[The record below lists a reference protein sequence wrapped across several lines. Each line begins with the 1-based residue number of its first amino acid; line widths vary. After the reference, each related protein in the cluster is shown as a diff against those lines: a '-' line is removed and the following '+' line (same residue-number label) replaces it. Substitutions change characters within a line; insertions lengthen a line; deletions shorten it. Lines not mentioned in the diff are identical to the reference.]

1 MTRLQYVIGFLFVAL
16 STSCATYERSF
27 SETLSTIPETQKK
40 PVYRL
45 DLSRQNLKHPPANL
59 ASCTSLKM
67 LNLSGN
73 VGLDLEAILDEI
85 ANPEVLEILIL
96 DSLQLKEIPSNIKRF
111 THLKHLSLNH
121 NPAADFDA
129 IFNTVK
135 DLPIAFL
142 NLQHNTL
149 KKLPEAL
156 TNLQELN
163 SINLNH
169 NRLHS
174 GESYTTLSLLPKL
187 SSLWL
192 THNELVT
199 LPPEI
204 GQLRPLRN
212 LYIEHNQLTSFPLEI
227 TQLKR
232 LWVLHA
238 GHNLFEEIPLELSK
252 MKILI
257 LLHLNN
263 NKIHHISEA
272 FASKKH
278 SIKGIILNNNALSA
292 ADKKRWARE
301 FDAYFIASF

>member
-1 MTRLQYVIGFLFVAL
+1 MTRLLYVIGLLCVVL
-16 STSCATYERSF
+16 LTSCATYERSF
-27 SETLSTIPETQKK
+27 SETLTAIPKMQKH

-45 DLSRQNLKHPPANL
+45 DLSHQNIKQAPENL

-73 VGLDLEAILDEI
+73 IGIDLAVFFNEI
-85 ANPEVLEILIL
+85 PNPEALEILIL
-96 DSLQLKEIPSNIKRF
+96 DSLQLKDIPSNIKRF
-111 THLKHLSLNH
+111 KHLKHVSFNH
-121 NPAADFDA
+121 NPKADFEA

-135 DLPIAFL
+135 NLPIAFL
-142 NLQHNTL
+142 NLQYNAL
-149 KKLPEAL
+149 EKLPEAL
-156 TNLQELN
+156 INLQELN

-174 GESYTTLSLLPKL
+174 GENYSTLSHLPQL

-192 THNELVT
+192 THNELAT

-204 GQLRPLRN
+204 GQLGALRN
-212 LYIEHNQLTSFPLEI
+212 LYIEHNELTGFPSEI
-227 TQLKR
+227 TQMER

-238 GHNLFEEIPLELSK
+238 GHNLFEEIPMELSQ
-252 MKILI
+252 MEILI

-263 NKIHHISEA
+263 NKIHHIPEV

-278 SIKGIILNNNALSA
+278 SVKGIILDNNALSDV
-292 ADKKRWARE
+292 DKKRWARA